1 MILKTSCHE
10 WERGRETVYGWLTG
24 ISILLLAFMLY
35 LNRRTLFTDVENV
48 KVLIM
53 IFVFLP
59 LLLVFI
65 AGAVFL

>member
-10 WERGRETVYGWLTG
+10 WERGGETVYGWLTG

-65 AGAVFL
+65 AGSVFL

>member
-1 MILKTSCHE
+1 M
-10 WERGRETVYGWLTG
+10 YGWLTG

-65 AGAVFL
+65 AGSVIL